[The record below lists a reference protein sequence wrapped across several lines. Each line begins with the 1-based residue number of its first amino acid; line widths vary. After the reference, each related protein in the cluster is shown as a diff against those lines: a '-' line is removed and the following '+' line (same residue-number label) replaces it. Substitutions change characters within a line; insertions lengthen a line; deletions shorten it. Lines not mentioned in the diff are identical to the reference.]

1 MDWTGCEYVERV
13 DGRCGGRPTI
23 VGTRV
28 WPEIFTEHAEDG
40 YSAEEM
46 HDLFPSASVEQI
58 RGVLEFAN
66 RKQSAA

>member
-1 MDWTGCEYVERV
+1 MDWTGCEVVERV
-13 DGRCGGRPTI
+13 EGRCGGRPTI

-28 WPEIFTEHAEDG
+28 WPEIFTEHAEYG

-58 RGVLEFAN
+58 QRVLEFAS